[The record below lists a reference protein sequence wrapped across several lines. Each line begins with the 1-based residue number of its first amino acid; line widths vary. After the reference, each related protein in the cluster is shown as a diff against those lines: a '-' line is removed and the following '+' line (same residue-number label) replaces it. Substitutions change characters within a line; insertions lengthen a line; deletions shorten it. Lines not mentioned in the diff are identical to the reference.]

1 MPARVVDSAI
11 YLSDKIRG
19 LKEEYR
25 AEYSYLL
32 PMAEANGVFEADP
45 DKIWAVAYSFHRKN
59 ITPEIVQDILADMT
73 RVGLLEVKAGVGKWL
88 PLDSAKDVVKKRF
101 LEEQGDRCALCK
113 TDKPHA
119 KGWHLDHNHITGRIR
134 GVLCGNCNRGLG
146 LLQDDP
152 ELLLKAREYLLAEF
166 KEKYGPL
173 WPKQG

>member
-59 ITPEIVQDILADMT
+59 ITPEIVQDILADMK
-73 RVGLLEVKAGVGKWL
+73 RVDLLRTWEERGKVWGFWTGIDKAGRL
-88 PLDSAKDVVKKRF
+88 PSKK
-101 LEEQGDRCALCK
+101 
-113 TDKPHA
+113 
-119 KGWHLDHNHITGRIR
+119 HLDRYKNLPPSPPYRVTADEGMLDESEEEMDESQL
-134 GVLCGNCNRGLG
+134 VP
-146 LLQDDP
+146 D
-152 ELLLKAREYLLAEF
+152 
-166 KEKYGPL
+166 
-173 WPKQG
+173 